1 MYISN
6 NIYKN
11 HSYCWNQSNN
21 PILKHPHFTTLLI
34 VTATD
39 IYALQFYMAHQYLNK
54 KHSKKLNYLFMKQ
67 LFLHLRKRQ
76 HITITSKL
84 HTTVICNSFSKTLS
98 EQEPSCH
105 EYNRNMKT
113 GQITLIS
120 IIQLLTIVKK
130 TISYRNI
137 YGQ

>member
-1 MYISN
+1 
-6 NIYKN
+6 
-11 HSYCWNQSNN
+11 
-21 PILKHPHFTTLLI
+21 
-34 VTATD
+34 
-39 IYALQFYMAHQYLNK
+39 
-54 KHSKKLNYLFMKQ
+54 MKQ

-105 EYNRNMKT
+105 EYNYKTKT
-113 GQITLIS
+113 GQITSIT
-120 IIQLLTIVKK
+120 IIQLLTIIK